1 MVKLSRS
8 RKDVRK
14 SNKRGRSRRS
24 LKKRSS
30 RTRMMKGGQYYALEP
45 IYKRKSMG
53 STLYELSL
61 KKEGENTVYTLD
73 FSKAS
78 GALVDVG
85 MKIFKKN
92 EGIAAKYSNTFID
105 AFGITDQ
112 DNKNKV
118 VDIIGALF
126 AEGVDG
132 AKHKKLIITVK
143 PSNRV
148 DIKLTNDD
156 QTDKEIFDVPVTKSF
171 DDYLTGLGEGIV
183 A

>member
-1 MVKLSRS
+1 MVKLSR
-8 RKDVRK
+8 KGVRK

-30 RTRMMKGGQYYALEP
+30 RRRMMKGGQYYALEP
-45 IYKRKSMG
+45 IYKRKNMG

-78 GALVDVG
+78 GAVVDIG
-85 MKIFKKN
+85 MKFFKKN
-92 EGIAAKYSNTFID
+92 EGIATKYSNTFID
-105 AFGITDQ
+105 AFGITVQEYKD
-112 DNKNKV
+112 KV
-118 VDIIGALF
+118 VGIIGELF
-126 AEGVDG
+126 AEGVEG

-143 PSNRV
+143 PSNLV
-148 DIKLTNDD
+148 DIKLTMDGQD
-156 QTDKEIFDVPVTKSF
+156 QSDKELLNVPVTKSF
-171 DDYLTGLGEGIV
+171 DEYLRGLGEGIV

>member
-1 MVKLSRS
+1 MVKLSR
-8 RKDVRK
+8 KGVRK

-30 RTRMMKGGQYYALEP
+30 RTRMMKGGQYYGLEP
-45 IYKRKSMG
+45 IYKRKNMG

-73 FSKAS
+73 FSKAT

-85 MKIFKKN
+85 MKFFKKN
-92 EGIAAKYSNTFID
+92 ENIATKYSNTFID

-112 DNKNKV
+112 ESKNKV
-118 VDIIGALF
+118 IGIIGYLF
-126 AEGVDG
+126 AEGVEG

-143 PSNRV
+143 PDNLV
-148 DIKLTNDD
+148 DIKLTKDD
-156 QTDKEIFDVPVTKSF
+156 QVETGNDIVDVQVTKSF
-171 DDYLTGLGEGIV
+171 DEYLSGLGEGIV